1 MSKNF
6 EEEYRQMIDSE
17 LPDLWSRIEAQL
29 PKTAAAMQEPV
40 ENENITTPASESV
53 GNEDIV
59 TPVSETVR
67 NGKNV
72 TPASEMVRNGDII
85 TPAPESVRNGD
96 AVTVGRRKLS
106 RHQWMPAV
114 IAAAAAVLCVIA
126 ALPMLF
132 IPRNT
137 NTARQDMAEDSASG
151 GADGGVVATAEDA
164 DMSYEM
170 ADETKGNDNDS
181 SEDLSAPE
189 LAVGSQAAGIDDM
202 APTAESMTAALAE
215 NLAYDT
221 DDAYGD
227 NALQNEEEAAV
238 GEDAPNYVQM
248 EVRILDS
255 ITSEDGEIFYEAAVL
270 QNEGNISEKGIRIY
284 FRRAKEGEEQ
294 KDYADISFRQGEMYL
309 LYLYGS
315 NETLASYGIE
325 GGMEDRN
332 GGVDETENK
341 DEELYRSEMYIVY
354 DAILN

>member
-29 PKTAAAMQEPV
+29 PKTAAVMQEAV
-40 ENENITTPASESV
+40 GETKES
-53 GNEDIV
+53 GEI

-67 NGKNV
+67 NGDIVTPAPETVRNEENV

-85 TPAPESVRNGD
+85 TPALETVRNGD
-96 AVTVGRRKLS
+96 AVTAGRRKLS
-106 RHQWMPAV
+106 RHQWMPVA

-132 IPRNT
+132 SPRNT
-137 NTARQDMAEDSASG
+137 NTARQEMTDDKVSG
-151 GADGGVVATAEDA
+151 GTDGGTVATAEDA

-170 ADETKGNDNDS
+170 ADETKGNDS
-181 SEDLSAPE
+181 SEDLSAPPE
-189 LAVGSQAAGIDDM
+189 FAVGIDNM
-202 APTAESMTAALAE
+202 APTAESMTAAPAE

-221 DDAYGD
+221 DSVYGS

-238 GEDAPNYVQM
+238 GEDTPNYVQM

-255 ITSEDGEIFYEAAVL
+255 ITSEDGEVFYEAAVL

-294 KDYADISFRQGEMYL
+294 YDYADVSFRQGETYL

-332 GGVDETENK
+332 GGADETGNK

-354 DAILN
+354 NAILN